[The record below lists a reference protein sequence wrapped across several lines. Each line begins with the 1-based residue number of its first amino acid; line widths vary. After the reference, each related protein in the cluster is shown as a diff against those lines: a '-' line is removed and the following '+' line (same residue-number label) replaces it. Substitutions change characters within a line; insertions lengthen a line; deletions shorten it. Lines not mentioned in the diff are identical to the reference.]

1 MAADLQLK
9 PLEASPDAWRNV
21 QQTVES
27 NAFGTPTAL
36 KLKFSNGETET
47 LTDYDDILANIMG
60 SSQGER
66 FRQFGAF
73 AGPKWVHQAG
83 DPKRSFPYKLGAN
96 IKSILSSDNPV
107 HRFLERGA
115 LPAGAAGAG
124 LGALTNAALAAF
136 DKSPLLGNPWMLPA
150 ITGLLGAGIGHIS
163 ASAAENK
170 KAREAMLSGEVE
182 KSAAM
187 YRDPRNFILEKLLAA
202 KDVPLA
208 MKASLA
214 ESVRRMDIDA
224 AEELAADV
232 RAAVGFGVGNLIA
245 EYFETEAA
253 FNGMGDTLAPTILNN
268 LAEKLLNN
276 Q

>member
-1 MAADLQLK
+1 MAANLQLK

-21 QQTVES
+21 QQTVEY
-27 NAFGTPTAL
+27 NTFGTPTAL
-36 KLKFSNGETET
+36 KLKFSNGESET

-73 AGPKWVHQAG
+73 AGPKWVRQAG
-83 DPKRSFPYKLGAN
+83 DPKRSFAYKLGTDIRSTLA
-96 IKSILSSDNPV
+96 SDNPV
-107 HRFLERGA
+107 HRFLEKGA
-115 LPAGAAGAG
+115 LPVGAAGAG
-124 LGALTNAALAAF
+124 LGVIANAALSAL
-136 DKSPLLGNPWMLPA
+136 DKSPFPGNPWILPA
-150 ITGLLGAGIGHIS
+150 ITGLLGAGVGHIS
-163 ASAAENK
+163 SSAAENK
-170 KAREAMLSGEVE
+170 KAREAMLNGEVE

-208 MKASLA
+208 MKASLS

-245 EYFETEAA
+245 EYFETETA

-276 Q
+276 